1 MKSSLVQRIREA
13 RRLGASPL
21 NRINNTELLRVNV
34 WELMRGG
41 GRGCMSKQGI
51 PSQVTQFVFSNF
63 GLANHISQLSCI
75 KDYLYKRRLIK

>member
-51 PSQVTQFVFSNF
+51 PSQVTQFVFSKF
-63 GLANHISQLSCI
+63 GLANNISQLSCI
-75 KDYLYKRRLIK
+75 KDYLYKRRLLK

>member
-41 GRGCMSKQGI
+41 DRGFACPNKAY
-51 PSQVTQFVFSNF
+51 P
-63 GLANHISQLSCI
+63 LE
-75 KDYLYKRRLIK
+75 

>member
-13 RRLGASPL
+13 RRLGASPFL

-41 GRGCMSKQGI
+41 GRGACPNKAY
-51 PSQVTQFVFSNF
+51 P
-63 GLANHISQLSCI
+63 L
-75 KDYLYKRRLIK
+75 D